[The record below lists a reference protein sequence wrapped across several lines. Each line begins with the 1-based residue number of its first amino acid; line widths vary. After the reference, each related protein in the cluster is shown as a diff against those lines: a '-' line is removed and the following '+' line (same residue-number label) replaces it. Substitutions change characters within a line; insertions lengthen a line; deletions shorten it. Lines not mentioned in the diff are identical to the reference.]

1 MGALFGFS
9 GPPDPKLLSR
19 MERRLAHRGAGPST
33 HIIQPEATIGFKP
46 KFEPYITASLGAG
59 AYRSNGCA
67 IALAGQLTSPKP
79 TAATLQLILQSYRQS
94 GAAALDGLRGSFIL
108 ALQDGDT
115 IILARDGA
123 GVRTVYYGVNDNR
136 FLFAI
141 EPKGITADPSF
152 PRRIRPGAV
161 AQYLTF
167 SFIPG
172 ADTMLEGLFEL
183 PPGHRVT
190 FQPRQGVKRHRYFFF
205 ETAEADAP
213 DDEEHWIETFDKAFS
228 DAVEER
234 LPKGEPV
241 GIFLSGGIDS
251 SIVAS
256 AVAERHRHPVKSYAI
271 HFGPNYTH
279 ELDFARA
286 VAERC
291 HTDHEEIQILPKHF
305 LKRLRQM
312 IWHLDDPI
320 GDPVTLP
327 NFELS
332 RRVSGDVR
340 WVFNGEGGDP
350 CFGGPK
356 NTPMLLQH
364 WYGGIEREP
373 NFREVHYL
381 ASYRRA
387 YDELDWLL
395 TPEWKAQIDHER
407 DLVGVIKPFFDAQT
421 PKGFLEK
428 LLAINIRLKGAHL
441 ILPKV
446 DRMTGAWGITP
457 LSPLF
462 DERMLELAFRM
473 PGRMKLDNGIEKVV
487 LKRAFAHRLP
497 PEIIARPKSG
507 MRVPVHFWFKGE
519 LKRYARKILS
529 RRSIE
534 KAGIFDPQRVKQLLD
549 YDIAEGRGRYGLR
562 LWMLITFEIWRRM
575 IVEGEPL

>member
-1 MGALFGFS
+1 MES
-9 GPPDPKLLSR
+9 RLS
-19 MERRLAHRGAGPST
+19 HRGTGPST
-33 HIIQPEATIGFKP
+33 HIIQQGATIAFKP
-46 KFEPYITASLGAG
+46 KFEPAVNLSLGAG
-59 AYRSNGCA
+59 TFQDNGSS
-67 IALAGQLTSPKP
+67 IALAGQLTHPQPS
-79 TAATLQLILQSYRQS
+79 ASTLKELLQSYGRQ
-94 GAAALDGLRGSFIL
+94 GPAALDNLRGSFVL
-108 ALQDGDT
+108 ALQDNDT

-123 GVRTVYYGVNDNR
+123 GVRTIYYAVNNGR
-136 FLFAI
+136 FLFAV

-183 PPGHRVT
+183 PPGHRIT
-190 FQPRQGVKRHRYFFF
+190 FSPQQGTNQQRYFFF
-205 ETAEADAP
+205 ETPEPHAP
-213 DDEEHWIETFDKAFS
+213 DNDEHWTQTFDRAFS
-228 DAVEER
+228 DAVEQR
-234 LPKGEPV
+234 LPKNEPV

-286 VAERC
+286 VADRC
-291 HTDHEEIQILPKHF
+291 KTEHHEIQIIPKHF

-312 IWHLDDPI
+312 VWHLDDPI

-332 RRVSGDVR
+332 RIVANDVR

-364 WYGGIEREP
+364 WYGGVQRES
-373 NFREVHYL
+373 NFREVQYL

-387 YDELDWLL
+387 YDELEWLL
-395 TPEWKAQIDHER
+395 TPDWKARIDHEQ

-487 LKRAFAHRLP
+487 LKRAFADRLP

-529 RRSIE
+529 PRSIK

-549 YDIAEGRGRYGLR
+549 YNIAEGRGRYGLR

-575 IVEGEPL
+575 VVEGESL

>member
-1 MGALFGFS
+1 MQT
-9 GPPDPKLLSR
+9 
-19 MERRLAHRGAGPST
+19 RLGHRGAGPAELITGAHGS
-33 HIIQPEATIGFKP
+33 IGFIP
-46 KFEPYITASLGAG
+46 KFEPYINAALGAG
-59 AYRSNGCA
+59 SFQHNGCA
-67 IALAGQLTSPKP
+67 IALAGQLTQPKP
-79 TAATLQLILQSYRQS
+79 TAATLQMILQSYRRL
-94 GAAALDGLRGSFIL
+94 GPKALDNLRGSFVL
-108 ALQDGDT
+108 ALMDHDT

-123 GVRTVYYGVNDNR
+123 GVRTIYYTVHNNR

-141 EPKGITADPSF
+141 EPKGVTADPSF

-167 SFIPG
+167 SFTPG

-190 FQPRQGVKRHRYFFF
+190 FSPQQGAKQERYFFF
-205 ETAEADAP
+205 ETPEPHEP
-213 DDEEHWIETFDKAFS
+213 DDTMHWTHTFDEAFS
-228 DAVEER
+228 AAVEER
-234 LPKGEPV
+234 LPTGEPV

-256 AVAERHRHPVKSYAI
+256 AVAQRHRHPVKSYAI
-271 HFGPNYTH
+271 HFGPQYPH

-291 HTDHEEIQILPKHF
+291 GTDHHEIQIVPKHF

-312 IWHLDDPI
+312 VWHLDDPI

-332 RRVSGDVR
+332 RIVADDVR

-364 WYGGIEREP
+364 WYGGIEREA
-373 NFREVHYL
+373 NFREVRYL

-395 TPEWKAQIDHER
+395 TPEWKSRIDHER
-407 DLVGVIKPFFDAQT
+407 DLVNVIKPFFDAPI

-473 PGRMKLDNGIEKVV
+473 PGRMKLDHGIEKVV

-529 RRSIE
+529 PRAIK

-549 YDIAEGRGRYGLR
+549 YNIAEGRGRYGLR

-575 IVEGEPL
+575 VVEGEPL